1 MPVSDTLINN
11 PISIFAEHSLQPT
24 HTTPVFREGSTSYWP
39 GILLFLVFALYVSIK
54 VSDPKKI
61 MKVFASVFSMQAA
74 KQLLREDYKLNR
86 RVSVFLTFGFVVTA
100 AFMAFIT
107 NNYFGLILKEDS
119 PIKQYLFF
127 VGVIIAMYFIKYI
140 TTYFLSYIIGEYE
153 LGREYFFNV
162 FIFNQTAGVV
172 LFPVVL
178 CIMFSKFSPELF
190 LYPGIIICAVFFM
203 LRLFRGFVISTL
215 EQNIGVLYIFLY
227 FCGLE
232 ILPLLV
238 LIKFLLNN
246 F

>member
-1 MPVSDTLINN
+1 MPVSDTLIKKT
-11 PISIFAEHSLQPT
+11 ISIFAEHSLQPI
-24 HTTPVFREGSTSYWP
+24 HTTPIFRQGATAYWP
-39 GILLFLVFALYVSIK
+39 SVLLFLVFALYVSIK

-61 MKVFASVFSMQAA
+61 IKVFASVFSLQAA

-86 RVSVFLTFGFVVTA
+86 RVSVFLTIGFVIVA
-100 AFMAFIT
+100 AFMAFMA
-107 NNYFGLILKEDS
+107 NNYFGLILKGTTPLS
-119 PIKQYLFF
+119 QYLFF
-127 VGVIIAMYFIKYI
+127 VGVILAMYFIKYI
-140 TTYFLSYIIGEYE
+140 TTYFLSYIIGEFD

-178 CIMFSKFSPELF
+178 CVLFSKFTPELF
-190 LYPGIIICAVFFM
+190 LYPGIIICAVFFI
-203 LRLFRGFVISTL
+203 LRLLRGFVISTL